1 MKKTLICLCLILSA
15 SAVWASSE
23 KAMNEMLKS
32 WYGKSLETVVKN
44 WGEADTIEGKKYT
57 WKYEE
62 IDSTPNTTLG
72 NVYDPRN
79 YSPDQTNRW
88 YGSYKDGSF
97 TRKRFC
103 NRTLTFDDNN
113 IVISGSYEGN
123 SCPATSIGARRWTY
137 KAN

>member
-1 MKKTLICLCLILSA
+1 MKKFLVISCLILSA
-15 SAVWASSE
+15 SAVFASSE

-32 WYGKSLETVVKN
+32 WYGKSLETVVDK
-44 WGEADTIEGKKYT
+44 WGKADDAEDNKYT
-57 WKYEE
+57 WKFEE

-103 NRTLTFDDNN
+103 NRTLVVDDNY
-113 IVISGSYEGN
+113 IVTSGSYEGN
-123 SCPATSIGARRWTY
+123 SCPATSIGTKKWMY